1 MKFRQFVA
9 VLGLALGLN
18 PNAAL
23 ASDQALEK
31 LGQKIFEDTSLSEP
45 ADQACAS
52 CHVAKQAFT
61 GNFFSSVA
69 AVAQGSTV
77 DKIGTRNGPT
87 IMYMSFS
94 PAFHFA
100 AEKNDKGEIEYTPT
114 GGQFWDGRADDLNA
128 QALGPLTNPVEMSN
142 PNLQAVANK
151 LAKAPYG
158 AEFESRFGK
167 IEGRPA
173 EKVAAD
179 LGRAIAAFERS
190 VELQPFSSKF
200 DDVLRGTAKFNAQE
214 ARGFGLF
221 KDPQKGNC
229 IGCHVGN
236 EKSNK
241 PSQWLFTDFTYDGL
255 GVPRNGTIPAN
266 ADAAH
271 YDLGLCQRDKFA
283 DVVPKGQDP
292 QSFCGQF
299 KVPTLRNIAATAP
312 YFHNGAIGNL
322 RDAVKFYVTRDTNP
336 ELWYSTAADGTVM
349 KFDDSPES
357 AKGNVNT
364 AEVPYDRKPGEQPRL
379 NDAEIDDL
387 VAFLK
392 TLTDKGVEVKS
403 PLTYNLLV
411 H

>member
-1 MKFRQFVA
+1 MKFGQISTSFVLA
-9 VLGLALGLN
+9 FGLSVGSAFAGDAALEALG
-18 PNAAL
+18 
-23 ASDQALEK
+23 K
-31 LGQKIFEDTSLSEP
+31 KIFEDPGLSEP
-45 ADQACAS
+45 AGQACAS
-52 CHVAKQAFT
+52 CHVAAQAFT
-61 GNFFSSVA
+61 GNFFSTVP

-94 PAFHFA
+94 PPFHFA
-100 AEKNDKGEIEYTPT
+100 AEKNEKGEIEYTPT

-128 QALGPLTNPVEMSN
+128 QVLGPLTNPLEMSN
-142 PNLQAVANK
+142 PNLQAVADK
-151 LAKAPYG
+151 LAKAPYA
-158 AEFESRFGK
+158 AEFESRYGK
-167 IEGRPA
+167 ISGRPA
-173 EKVAAD
+173 DKVVAD
-179 LGRAIAAFERS
+179 LARAVAAFERS
-190 VELQPFSSKF
+190 TVFQPFSSKF

-255 GVPRNGTIPAN
+255 GVPRNATIPAN
-266 ADAAH
+266 ADQAH

-336 ELWYSTAADGTVM
+336 ELWYSKSADGTVQ
-349 KFDDSPES
+349 KFDDLPQS
-357 AKGNVNT
+357 AEGNVNT

-387 VAFLK
+387 VVFLK
-392 TLTDKGVEVKS
+392 TLTDKGVELKS
-403 PLTYNLLV
+403 P
-411 H
+411 